1 MVRPSTRGTHHEDI
15 DIAQRSPEWLHWRA
29 QGITA
34 SAAAVLMGISP
45 YQTPWRLWAEITGIA
60 RPLDLSGNP
69 FVQRGIALED
79 AARRDFED
87 RHSAMVM
94 PLCGESDDH
103 PEIRA
108 SFDGID
114 DDGNP
119 VEFKVPAPKTYAEVA
134 ALGRESPAYKLYWPQ
149 VQAQMYV
156 AGAAKGW
163 LVFYQ
168 GPGAV
173 TEFEIER
180 DDTFLLDPEHGFVR
194 MALDF
199 VAAVQNKKEPPKDP
213 VRDIYIPTG
222 EALETWTARAG
233 EYRDLAA
240 EKKRLDALVK
250 IQKEAM
256 DAIEGELVAMMGGF
270 LLANTA
276 GLSITRYDQRG
287 SIDYQ
292 AALAVLLPDLK
303 AEDLEKFRKLP
314 SERVKVTV
322 LKEEKATVAFNGQAV
337 DAAWK
342 ADVNGKGFY
351 F

>member
-1 MVRPSTRGTHHEDI
+1 MKTV
-15 DIAQRSPEWLHWRA
+15 DIAQRSPEWLRWRA

-45 YQTPWRLWAEITGIA
+45 YQTPWRLWAEITGLA
-60 RPLDLSGNP
+60 RPADLSGNP
-69 FVQRGIALED
+69 CVQRGIALED

-87 RHSAMVM
+87 RHDAMVL
-94 PLCGESDDH
+94 PVCGESDDH

-134 ALGRESPAYKLYWPQ
+134 ALGRESPAYRLYWAQ

-156 AGAAKGW
+156 AGAPKGW

-168 GPGAV
+168 GPGEV

-180 DDTFLLDPEHGFVR
+180 DDTFLLDPEHGLVR
-194 MALDF
+194 VALDF
-199 VAAVQNKKEPPKDP
+199 FEAVQKKKEPPKDP
-213 VRDIYIPTG
+213 MRDIYIPAG
-222 EALETWTARAG
+222 EALETWTAKAG

-240 EKKRLDALVK
+240 EKQRLDVLVK
-250 IQKEAM
+250 EQKEAM
-256 DAIEGELVAMMGGF
+256 EAIEDELVAMMGGF
-270 LLANTA
+270 LSANTA
-276 GLSITRYDQRG
+276 GLEVTRYHQRG

-292 AALAVLLPDLK
+292 AALLALVPDVKLD
-303 AEDLEKFRKLP
+303 ALESCRRAS

-322 LKEEKATVAFNGQAV
+322 LKEDKATVPFDGKAV

-342 ADVNGKGFY
+342 VDVQNNKGFY
-351 F
+351 FD